1 MRIGTGSR
9 KEKDMVQQKS
19 FHEQVDELKEMIG
32 GLRDN
37 STPEEKE
44 QTAARLEG
52 LNYSPAVITPIQ
64 QFLRIDGPGV
74 LDEFDRIIAMPE
86 QEACA
91 LAPGD
96 TRKCEDLRLQFM
108 KVILFYYEKLILLRK
123 GDADEW
129 DEVDELYVHD

>member
-1 MRIGTGSR
+1 
-9 KEKDMVQQKS
+9 MVQQKP
-19 FHEQVDELKEMIG
+19 FNEQVDELKEMIG
-32 GLRDN
+32 SLQDD
-37 STPEEKE
+37 STPEIRE
-44 QTAARLEG
+44 QTAVRLER

-64 QFLRIDGPGV
+64 SFLRITKQGV
-74 LDEFDRIIAMPE
+74 LDEIDRIVSMPE

-123 GDADEW
+123 GDSEEW
-129 DEVDELYVHD
+129 DEIDELYVHD